1 MYTREMVHE
10 PLENLIGDYS
20 SFFSDIYSELKEK
33 GIDIGS
39 YSLSHFGV
47 RAETDAAYETL
58 RDSIKHYCESYVENE
73 HNGRLISKLYLQRAL
88 PLPHNFE
95 VQLIELMPPKP
106 SRTYA
111 PGLEH
116 LGVVIGETLREFTK
130 EHERVISGRQDQG
143 PFCKPYIIE
152 LKNDKR
158 VKFYDLSLK
167 EVVEKE
173 GHVFKLIKTV

>member
-1 MYTREMVHE
+1 MTNI
-10 PLENLIGDYS
+10 PLESLIGDYS
-20 SFFSDIYSELKEK
+20 AFFSDIYSELLEL
-33 GIDIGS
+33 GVDISG
-39 YSLSHFGV
+39 YTLSHLGV
-47 RAETDAAYETL
+47 RAETDDVYEML
-58 RDSIKHYCESYVENE
+58 RDNIKQYCESYVENE
-73 HNGRLISKLYLQRAL
+73 HNGRLISKLYLQKAL
-88 PLPHNFE
+88 TLPHNFE

-116 LGVVIGETLREFTK
+116 LGVVIGETLEEFAK
-130 EHERVISGRQDQG
+130 EHERVISGRQDQS

-158 VKFYDLSLK
+158 IKFYDLSLK

-173 GHVFKLIKTV
+173 GHIFKLIKTV